1 MDVYKLINP
10 KLKDEDKKKLLFD
23 EIKNLEI
30 EMSNKSKKNSKWSIV
45 LGVLNAIFNLI
56 VIISAAVIMIVTGIN
71 DLENITT
78 IVLGGIIFAITG
90 TNQLFK
96 LGDKGI
102 FYKKGT
108 IRLKKL
114 KGELRNIM
122 YKFNSYTFDQILD
135 YLTFF
140 HSEIDDIELDL
151 YKFSMMGEVNYDSG
165 LQIEHDSQPNT
176 PRNDNNSHIHIHLE
190 TPPDS
195 PSSSPNMSR
204 INLSDLRTNSL
215 PTVLNHTV
223 LNHKVINHKLKEII
237 VQNDNKN

>member
-215 PTVLNHTV
+215 PTILNHTV
-223 LNHKVINHKLKEII
+223 LNHKVLNHKLKEII
-237 VQNDNKN
+237 VQIDNKN

>member
-30 EMSNKSKKNSKWSIV
+30 EMSGKSKKNSKWSIV
-45 LGVLNAIFNLI
+45 LGALNTIFNLI
-56 VIISAAVIMIVTGIN
+56 VIISAAVIMIVTGIY
-71 DLENITT
+71 DLENIAT

-151 YKFSMMGEVNYDSG
+151 YKFSMMGEVNYDGG

-176 PRNDNNSHIHIHLE
+176 PRNDNSHIHIHLE

-204 INLSDLRTNSL
+204 INLSELRTNSL
-215 PTVLNHTV
+215 PTVL
-223 LNHKVINHKLKEII
+223 NHKLKEII

>member
-30 EMSNKSKKNSKWSIV
+30 EMSGKSKKNSKWSIV
-45 LGVLNAIFNLI
+45 LGVLNTIFNLI

-151 YKFSMMGEVNYDSG
+151 YKFSMMGEVNYDGG

-176 PRNDNNSHIHIHLE
+176 PRNDNSHIHIHLE

-204 INLSDLRTNSL
+204 INLSELRTNSL
-215 PTVLNHTV
+215 PTVLNHKV
-223 LNHKVINHKLKEII
+223 LNHKLKEII

>member
-30 EMSNKSKKNSKWSIV
+30 EMSSKSKKNSKWSIV
-45 LGVLNAIFNLI
+45 LGVLNTIFNLI
-56 VIISAAVIMIVTGIN
+56 VIVSAAVIMIVTGIN

-151 YKFSMMGEVNYDSG
+151 YKFSMMGEVNYDGG

-204 INLSDLRTNSL
+204 INLSELRTNSL
-215 PTVLNHTV
+215 PTVS
-223 LNHKVINHKLKEII
+223 NHKVLNHKLKEII

>member
-30 EMSNKSKKNSKWSIV
+30 EMSSKSKKNSKWSIV
-45 LGVLNAIFNLI
+45 LGVLNTIFNLI
-56 VIISAAVIMIVTGIN
+56 VIVSAAVIMIVTGIN

-151 YKFSMMGEVNYDSG
+151 YKFSMMGEVNYDGG

-176 PRNDNNSHIHIHLE
+176 PRNDNSHIHIHLE

-204 INLSDLRTNSL
+204 INLSELRTNSL
-215 PTVLNHTV
+215 PAV
-223 LNHKVINHKLKEII
+223 LNHKLREII

>member
-30 EMSNKSKKNSKWSIV
+30 EMSGKSKKNSKWSIV
-45 LGVLNAIFNLI
+45 LGVLNTIFNLI
-56 VIISAAVIMIVTGIN
+56 VIVSAAVIMIVTGIN

-151 YKFSMMGEVNYDSG
+151 YKFSMMGEVNYDGG

-176 PRNDNNSHIHIHLE
+176 PRNDNSHIHIHLE

-204 INLSDLRTNSL
+204 INLSELRTNSL
-215 PTVLNHTV
+215 PAVL
-223 LNHKVINHKLKEII
+223 NHKLKEII

>member
-56 VIISAAVIMIVTGIN
+56 IIISAAVIMIVTGIN

-151 YKFSMMGEVNYDSG
+151 YKFSMMGEVNYDGG

-204 INLSDLRTNSL
+204 INLSELRTNSL

>member
-30 EMSNKSKKNSKWSIV
+30 EMSGKSKKNSKWSIV
-45 LGVLNAIFNLI
+45 LGVLNTIFNLI
-56 VIISAAVIMIVTGIN
+56 VIVSAAVIMIVTGIN

-140 HSEIDDIELDL
+140 NSEIDDIELDL
-151 YKFSMMGEVNYDSG
+151 YKFSIVKEVNYDGG

-176 PRNDNNSHIHIHLE
+176 PRNDNSHIHIHLE

-204 INLSDLRTNSL
+204 INLSELRTNSL
-215 PTVLNHTV
+215 PAVL
-223 LNHKVINHKLKEII
+223 NHKLKEII

>member
-56 VIISAAVIMIVTGIN
+56 IIISAAVIMIVTGIN

-151 YKFSMMGEVNYDSG
+151 YKFSMMGEVNYDGG
-165 LQIEHDSQPNT
+165 LQIEHDSQQNT

-204 INLSDLRTNSL
+204 INLSELRTNSL

>member
-30 EMSNKSKKNSKWSIV
+30 EMSGKSKKNSKWSIV
-45 LGVLNAIFNLI
+45 LGVLNTIFNLI

-151 YKFSMMGEVNYDSG
+151 YKFSMMGEVNYDGG

-176 PRNDNNSHIHIHLE
+176 PRNDNSHIHIHLE

-204 INLSDLRTNSL
+204 INLSELRTNSL
-215 PTVLNHTV
+215 PAVL
-223 LNHKVINHKLKEII
+223 NHKLKEII